1 MVPEVLMEPP
11 AAASAPPRRVFAFGG
26 GMADEIPGGEVMD
39 LLGGKGAGLA
49 EMSRLGLP
57 VPPGFTVCTEVGR
70 HLLRTGRYP
79 DGIREQVGEALRQL
93 EVRTGQRFGDASDPL
108 LVAVRSGAAV
118 SMPGMMDTVLN
129 LGLND
134 ATVEGLARRSG
145 DPRFAFDTYRR
156 FIQMFGA
163 VVLGL
168 DHGCFED
175 ILEQAKLSHR
185 CRLDGELD
193 ADACRALVRSYLAMV
208 ERKLGQPFPQDPVQ
222 QLWQAV
228 GAVFRSWDNRRAV
241 LFRRLNGVTD
251 GEGQGGERKGGT
263 AVTVQA
269 MVFGNRGADSGTGVA
284 FTRDPSTGD
293 AVLFGE
299 FLPDAQGEDLVSG
312 IRTPQPLAR
321 MAEDIPPAFDQLKDA
336 AERLEAHCR
345 DMQDIEFTVQQGR
358 LFLLQ
363 TRSGKRTVE
372 AAVRIAVHMAEAG
385 MITPA
390 EAVGRVDADSLRQL
404 LHPVLDP
411 SAPRKILGRGL
422 AAAPGAVSG
431 RVAFSAAEA
440 VERAARGETVILCR
454 AETDPEDIHGIHAA
468 TGVLTARGGMTSHA
482 AVVARGMGR
491 TCVVAVSD
499 LVVDR
504 AAGSAALGGE
514 TIRSGDVL
522 TLDGST
528 GEVLLGAVPT
538 VMPALSDE
546 AATLIGWADELKW
559 LGPGTDQSFP

>member
-1 MVPEVLMEPP
+1 MIPEVLTQPP
-11 AAASAPPRRVFAFGG
+11 GAASVPLRRVFAFGG
-26 GMADEIPGGEVMD
+26 GMADDVPGGAALD

-70 HLLRTGRYP
+70 HLLRTGRHP
-79 DGIREQVGEALRQL
+79 DGVRDEVAEALRRL
-93 EVRTGQRFGDASDPL
+93 EARTGQRFGDASDPL

-134 ATVEGLARRSG
+134 ATVEALARRSG

-168 DHGCFED
+168 DHGLFED
-175 ILEQAKLSHR
+175 ILEQAKLRHR
-185 CRLDGELD
+185 CRLDCELD

-208 ERKLGQPFPQDPVQ
+208 ERELGQPFPQDPVR
-222 QLWQAV
+222 QLWQAI

-251 GEGQGGERKGGT
+251 DDGTGGT

-312 IRTPQPLAR
+312 IRTPQPLDR
-321 MAEDIPPAFDQLKDA
+321 MAEEMPDAFAQLETA
-336 AERLEAHCR
+336 AKRLETHCR

-363 TRSGKRTVE
+363 TRSGKRTME

-385 MITPA
+385 LITAA
-390 EAVGRVDADSLRQL
+390 EAVGRIDADALRRL

-411 SAPRKILGRGL
+411 SAPRKVLGRGL
-422 AAAPGAVSG
+422 PAAPGAVTG
-431 RVAFSAAEA
+431 RIAFSAAEA
-440 VERAARGETVILCR
+440 VERAARGDSVILCR

-468 TGVLTARGGMTSHA
+468 GGVLTARGGMTSHA

-491 TCVVAVSD
+491 TCVVAVSG
-499 LVVDR
+499 LVIDR
-504 AAGSAALGGE
+504 AGGSATLGGE
-514 TIRSGDVL
+514 TIRSGDVV
-522 TLDGST
+522 TLDGSG

-538 VMPALSDE
+538 VTPALSDE
-546 AATLIGWADELKW
+546 VATLIGWADELRW
-559 LGPGTDQSFP
+559 LGGGADTPLP